1 MRDDVFW
8 GYNRRRILDR
18 LRLDDKVAY
27 VTGGGQGIG
36 RAFAHALG
44 EAGAKVAVVDL
55 VLAKAEAVARELSL
69 KGKDGTDRSSC
80 CTQPSDEGCVG
91 LLSWFSPDPLSA
103 AQLSSIQPQWGIG

>member
-1 MRDDVFW
+1 MTRDDVFW
-8 GYNRRRILDR
+8 GYNKHRILDR

-55 VLAKAEAVARELSL
+55 VLAKAEAVARELNL
-69 KGKDGTDRSSC
+69 KGKHGTAFKLEQSLLKTSICSSFKHEYEV
-80 CTQPSDEGCVG
+80 S
-91 LLSWFSPDPLSA
+91 
-103 AQLSSIQPQWGIG
+103 